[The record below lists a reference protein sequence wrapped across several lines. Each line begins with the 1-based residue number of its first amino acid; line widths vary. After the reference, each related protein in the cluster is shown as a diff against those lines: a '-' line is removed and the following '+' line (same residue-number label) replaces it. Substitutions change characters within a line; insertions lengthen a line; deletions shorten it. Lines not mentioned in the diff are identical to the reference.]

1 MVNFACNHKAG
12 RAPRFSGWKKIFACG
27 CEPFIMVSSL
37 SAAPAISFSVS
48 SGMSGI
54 GEHQD
59 SSAGDLV
66 DSV

>member
-12 RAPRFSGWKKIFACG
+12 RAPRFSGWKKIFAA
-27 CEPFIMVSSL
+27 VANHSSCFQL
-37 SAAPAISFSVS
+37 VGSSGDLVFGGS

-66 DSV
+66 ASV